1 MKGKFEKKIILWSIL
16 TALIPLL
23 LSYGI
28 FIYDKFTSIQ
38 DRVDGNLYR
47 MSVNISKTPFII
59 DRLSKHQQDMSI
71 QNYTSFFVDQLED
84 VDIIVIADMNGIK
97 YSHLDETQIGEVF
110 VNEDKWKI
118 LHEGVPYFSLKKGS
132 QGLTQR
138 RFEPVFKDGKQIGFV
153 MVGKYYNDLKL
164 LTVRTAIM
172 YLFLFLGGVIL
183 IWILA
188 GIFAKNIKDKI
199 LGLEPEEISRL
210 YKEKTII
217 LNNVN
222 EGIIALDKSNKIM
235 EVNSAYL
242 KLFPENS
249 PALFIEEIKNIIFE
263 EKPFDMKEII
273 IFQKKIFISFHPIIN
288 SNEYIGSIITITSR
302 SQIKDVV
309 EEITGVDQIIKSM
322 RANIHEFKN
331 RLHVIT
337 GLLELK
343 KYDILKNYVL
353 ELQEVEKLDQVNFN
367 NIDDYY
373 IKGILIGKLG
383 IAKEQRINLK
393 LKEGS
398 LLYEK
403 HGIISY
409 NDLIVIIGNLI
420 ENAFESFHLSNIE
433 EKNVILSLME
443 DKEFIEISVF
453 DNGSPV
459 DPKIKDKIFQRGIS
473 SKGNKRGSGLYLVKN
488 RTKLYNGNF
497 SFREDTNGKTFTI
510 RLFKEVNYNV

>member
-38 DRVDGNLYR
+38 DRVNGNLYR

-59 DRLSKHQQDMSI
+59 DKLSNHQQDMSI
-71 QNYTSFFVDQLED
+71 QNYVSFFINQLED
-84 VDIIVIADMNGIK
+84 VDIIVIADIQGVK
-97 YSHLDETQIGEVF
+97 YSHLDETQIGQVF
-110 VNEDKWKI
+110 VNEDKWKV
-118 LHEGVPYFSLKKGS
+118 LREGIPYFSLTKGS
-132 QGLTQR
+132 QGVTQR
-138 RFEPVFKDGKQIGFV
+138 RFEPIFKNGKQIGFV
-153 MVGKYYNDLKL
+153 MVGKYYKDLKL
-164 LTVRTAIM
+164 LTARTTIM
-172 YLFLFLGGVIL
+172 YLFLFLGAVIL
-183 IWILA
+183 TWILA
-188 GIFAKNIKDKI
+188 GVFAKNIKDKI

-222 EGIIALDKSNKIM
+222 KGIIALDKSNKII

-249 PALFIEEIKNIIFE
+249 PTLFIEEIKKFIFE
-263 EKPFDMKEII
+263 EKLFYMKEVI

-302 SQIKDVV
+302 SQIEDVV

-343 KYDILKNYVL
+343 KYDLLKKYVL
-353 ELQEVEKLDQVNFN
+353 EIQEVEKLDLLNFN

-373 IKGILIGKLG
+373 IKGILIGKFG

-420 ENAFESFHLSNIE
+420 ENAFESFQLSNVE
-433 EKNVILSLME
+433 EKNVILSLIE
-443 DKEFIEISVF
+443 DKNFIEISVF
-453 DNGSPV
+453 DNGSPI

-473 SKGNKRGSGLYLVKN
+473 SKGEKRGSGLYLVKD
-488 RTKLYNGNF
+488 RTNLYNGNF
-497 SFREDTNGKTFTI
+497 SFREDTSGKTFTI